1 MWISESRFFVG
12 FRLRLRRAIEMN
24 SSMLVQKNRLS
35 EFHADAGKSQKMQ
48 SVKFSSG
55 TGVAKKQTCCVP
67 GRPCQLYGQPL
78 SPSELDEAE
87 DTVRVECSNETCRE
101 SGWMHAECFETWERN
116 LLTYMRSCGRARHW
130 SDKQRAQNLWT
141 KKGYDLVRHACAC
154 KCGSGFLRKDLTF
167 VSVIGQEERRQ
178 RRQRR
183 RSEPGPNKSPFYS
196 QQLSVHSARDSNGG
210 GGYYDSGRCRT
221 MSMSSGG
228 SSPPLSGSDSS
239 PSSPESD
246 DTIVTLFPKTGFF
259 SSPVQAAMGNIFK
272 HRNDFTVFQDLPVC
286 LRNPYHIKLEDEG
299 QFGNDETRSF
309 ILVTLSVRNIT
320 SVDCV
325 VCGGA
330 MPVFDKYPLV
340 DGTFFLSPRRYNTD
354 LRVKFHGQRHLY
366 MNAVCFRCM
375 IGRKRALQCKFCK
388 KQWSGS
394 TLVIGTMYSY
404 DIFAAMPCCP
414 ARLTCSGCQRP
425 FADPKLQFFSDYSR
439 SIVCPHCK
447 RDDHHFVKALSEFYY
462 IL

>member
-1 MWISESRFFVG
+1 MSSSVLLQKARF
-12 FRLRLRRAIEMN
+12 
-24 SSMLVQKNRLS
+24 S
-35 EFHADAGKSQKMQ
+35 EFQADKSPKMSS
-48 SVKFSSG
+48 SVRFSKG
-55 TGVAKKQTCCVP
+55 AALTKKQTCCVP
-67 GRPCQLYGQPL
+67 GRPCQLYGQPIN
-78 SPSELDEAE
+78 PSEGADEAE
-87 DTVRVECSNETCRE
+87 DIVRVECSNETCRE
-101 SGWMHAECFETWERN
+101 SGWMHAECFETWEKN

-130 SDKQRAQNLWT
+130 SDKQRSQNLWT
-141 KKGYDLVRHACAC
+141 KKGYDLVRHACSC
-154 KCGSGFLRKDLTF
+154 KCGSGFLRKDLRFIST
-167 VSVIGQEERRQ
+167 IGQEERK

-196 QQLSVHSARDSNGG
+196 HQQLSVHSARDAAN
-210 GGYYDSGRCRT
+210 GGYYDAGQRCRT

-228 SSPPLSGSDSS
+228 STPPLSGSDS

-246 DTIVTLFPKTGFF
+246 DTIVTLFPKTTPTGFF
-259 SSPVQAAMGNIFK
+259 SSQVQAATGNIFR

-309 ILVTLSVRNIT
+309 IMVTLSVRNIR

-325 VCGGA
+325 VCGDA

-354 LRVKFHGQRHLY
+354 LKVRFQGQRQLY

-375 IGRKRALQCKFCK
+375 IGRKRTLQCKFCK

-404 DIFAAMPCCP
+404 DIFAAMPCCA
-414 ARLTCSGCQRP
+414 ARLTCSNCQRP
-425 FADPKLQFFSDYSR
+425 FADLKMQFFSDYSR
-439 SIVCPHCK
+439 SISCQHCK
-447 RDDHHFVKALSEFYY
+447 REDHHFVKAINEFYY

>member
-1 MWISESRFFVG
+1 MSGSG
-12 FRLRLRRAIEMN
+12 
-24 SSMLVQKNRLS
+24 MLVQRNRVS
-35 EFHADAGKSQKMQ
+35 EFQTDKCQKLL
-48 SVKFSSG
+48 SVKFSNG
-55 TGVAKKQTCCVP
+55 TGMTKKQTCCMP
-67 GRPCQLYGQPL
+67 GRPCQLYGQPGN
-78 SPSELDEAE
+78 SPSEPDESE

-101 SGWMHAECFETWERN
+101 SGWMHSECFDTWERN

-130 SDKQRAQNLWT
+130 SDKQRVQNIWT

-154 KCGSGFLRKDLTF
+154 KCGSGFLRKDLTA
-167 VSVIGQEERRQ
+167 VSAIGQEERKQ

-183 RSEPGPNKSPFYS
+183 RSEPGSHSKSSPLYVS
-196 QQLSVHSARDSNGG
+196 HQLSIHSARD
-210 GGYYDSGRCRT
+210 GGYYGDAAAVGRCRT

-246 DTIVTLFPKTGFF
+246 DTVVTLFPKSTTSTAGCFF
-259 SSPVQAAMGNIFK
+259 SGPVQAASGNIFR
-272 HRNDFTVFQDLPVC
+272 HRNDFNVFQDLPVC

-309 ILVTLSVRNIT
+309 IMVTLSVRNIR

-325 VCGGA
+325 VCGDA

-354 LRVKFHGQRHLY
+354 LKVKFHGQRHLY

-375 IGRKRALQCKFCK
+375 IGRRRALQCKFCK

-404 DIFAAMPCCP
+404 DIFAAMPCCA
-414 ARLTCSGCQRP
+414 ARLTCSACQRP

-439 SIVCPHCK
+439 SLVCPHCK
-447 RDDHHFVKALSEFYY
+447 KDAHHFVKAISEFYY